1 MFSSPLKEAH
11 FNLPDD
17 ISRAKNSP
25 ANLLAAQL
33 NELSAREKASIPVG
47 ISAILVI
54 ALAHWGSVP
63 LTNLIFWLVCMSVM
77 QLVRFL
83 LSRKN
88 FSFDQDSIN
97 LLYWR
102 NVRVLVSV
110 VYGGIWGALFFLL
123 DTGQP
128 DFLFMFKFAAVA
140 AGLGVMLN
148 TLGVVLPVYI
158 GFVAPIVLISSTFLI
173 AETPYLLVNQRHSLL
188 IGIVF
193 YAVMLVL
200 AARSLAKLTRRSCEN
215 RFEREAALVQ
225 LRENSTQLKT
235 ILDSMS
241 EGLHGFSMDGKI
253 IFENPAAITLL
264 GGDLNEM
271 IGQPA
276 HRLIHSPETDGAPY
290 PQSCCHIYETLND
303 GETRHIQD
311 EAFWRKD
318 GTSFPA
324 DYTSTPMR
332 NSTGDIAG
340 VIVSFRDITER
351 KLAEENLLVTASVF
365 ENSQEAITITDEAN
379 NIIDVNPAFTRI
391 TGYGREEVLGR
402 NPKILSSGRHDQ
414 TFYAQIWESLNKSK
428 AWRGEIWN
436 RSKSGEI
443 YAEVLSISV
452 ICDNEGKVQ
461 RYVAVFSD
469 ISKAKAHEAELS
481 RVAHY
486 DGLTG
491 IPNRVLLADRMKQA
505 FAQTSRE
512 QNMMAIC
519 YLDLDGFKYINDT
532 LGHEAGDVVLIEVAR
547 RIEKTIRG
555 GDSVAR
561 LGGDEFAI
569 MLLGLAQG
577 EECVATLERLLAA
590 IAQPVVVKGK
600 PCSISASIG
609 VSIYPLD
616 DENPDTLLRHA
627 DQAMYIAKQSGKN
640 RFHIYDPA
648 LDRRARD
655 QHEFLKSIRH
665 ALKRN
670 QFELYYQPKINLRT
684 KELAGVEALIRWRH
698 PERGLLSPAEFLRH
712 IENTDLDIE
721 IGEWVMATALAQMD
735 NWRSTGLDIEVSINI
750 SGYHLESA
758 RFMEK
763 LQRQLAQYPDLPP
776 GKLQIEV
783 LETVALNDIAIVR
796 EIIESCRKFGV
807 GFALDDFGTGYS
819 SLTYLSSLPV
829 DVLKIDQS
837 FVRDMLEDK
846 GDMAIVQGIVALARA
861 FELQTVAEGIETEGQ
876 YRALLDMG
884 CEAGQGYGIARPMA
898 ADELIN
904 WQENCRL

>member
-1 MFSSPLKEAH
+1 MLSPPLKEEC
-11 FNLPDD
+11 FKLPDGFP
-17 ISRAKNSP
+17 RAEGSS

-47 ISAILVI
+47 VSAILVI

-63 LTNLIFWLVCMSVM
+63 LTNLIFWFVCMFVM

-88 FSFDQDSIN
+88 FSFDQDSIS
-97 LLYWR
+97 LMHCR
-102 NVRVLVSV
+102 NMRVLVNV
-110 VYGGIWGALFFLL
+110 VYGGIWGAIFFLL
-123 DTGQP
+123 DTGQS

-140 AGLGVMLN
+140 AGLGVTLN
-148 TLGVVLPVYI
+148 TLGVLLPVYI
-158 GFVAPIVLISSTFLI
+158 GFVTPVVLFSSLFLI
-173 AETPYLLVNQRHSLL
+173 ADTPYLHVNQRYSLL

-193 YAVMLVL
+193 YSAMLML
-200 AARSLAKLTRRSCEN
+200 AARSLARLTLISFKQ
-215 RFEREAALVQ
+215 RFEREAALAQ
-225 LRENSTQLKT
+225 LGENSTQFKT
-235 ILDSMS
+235 ILDSIN
-241 EGLHGFSMDGKI
+241 EGLHGLGIDGKM

-264 GGDLNEM
+264 GGELNELV
-271 IGQPA
+271 GQSA
-276 HRLIHSPETDGAPY
+276 HRLIHRTQTDGAPY
-290 PQSCCHIYETLND
+290 PQSGCYIDATLKD
-303 GETRHIQD
+303 GMTRHIQD
-311 EAFWRKD
+311 EVFWRKD
-318 GTSFPA
+318 GTSFSA

-332 NSTGDIAG
+332 NSTGKIIGA
-340 VIVSFRDITER
+340 IVSFRDITER
-351 KLAEENLLVTASVF
+351 KLAEENLLTTASVF
-365 ENSQEAITITDEAN
+365 ENSQEAITITNEAN

-391 TGYGREEVLGR
+391 TGYSREEVLGR
-402 NPKILSSGRHDQ
+402 NPKILSSGRHDKA
-414 TFYAQIWESLNKSK
+414 FYAQIWESLNKNK

-436 RSKSGEI
+436 RRKSGEV
-443 YAEVLSISV
+443 YAEELSISV

-469 ISKAKAHEAELS
+469 ITKAKEHEAELS

-486 DGLTG
+486 DALTG

-505 FAQTSRE
+505 IAQTMRE
-512 QNMMAIC
+512 QDMMAIC
-519 YLDLDGFKYINDT
+519 YLDLDGFKNINDT
-532 LGHEAGDVVLIEVAR
+532 MGHEAGDEVLIEVAR
-547 RIEKTIRG
+547 CIEKTIRG
-555 GDSVAR
+555 GDTVAR

-569 MLLGLAQG
+569 LLLGLGQA

-590 IAQPVVVKGK
+590 IAQPLTIKNK

-655 QHEFLKSIRH
+655 QNEFLKSIRL
-665 ALKRN
+665 ALEHN
-670 QFELYYQPKINLRT
+670 QFVLYYQPKINLRT
-684 KELAGVEALIRWRH
+684 KELVGAEALIRWRH
-698 PERGLLSPAEFLRH
+698 SERGLLSPAEFLRH

-721 IGEWVMATALAQMD
+721 IGEWVTATALAQMN
-735 NWRSTGLDIEVSINI
+735 NWRNTGLDIEVSINI
-750 SGYHLESA
+750 SGYHLEST
-758 RFMEK
+758 RFVEK
-763 LQRQLAQYPDLPP
+763 LQRQLAQYPDIPS

-796 EIIESCRKFGV
+796 EIIESCRKLGV

-819 SLTYLSSLPV
+819 SLSYLSSLPV

-846 GDMAIVQGIVALARA
+846 GDMAIVQGIVALAHA
-861 FELQTVAEGIETEGQ
+861 FDLQTVAEGIETEDH

-884 CEAGQGYGIARPMA
+884 CEVGQGYGIARPMA

-904 WQENCRL
+904 WQVNFGL